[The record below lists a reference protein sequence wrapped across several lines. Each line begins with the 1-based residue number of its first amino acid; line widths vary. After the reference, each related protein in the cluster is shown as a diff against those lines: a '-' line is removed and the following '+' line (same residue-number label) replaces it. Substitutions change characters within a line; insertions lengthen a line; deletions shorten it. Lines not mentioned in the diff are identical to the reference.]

1 MDELL
6 TIGQVAEQTGL
17 ATSALRYYDERGLV
31 EPARRVSG
39 QRRYHRDVLRRL
51 RIIGL
56 CQRAGFT
63 LAEIEQLL
71 DGTGDWRP
79 LAEDKLAELDRRV
92 RELRDARR
100 LVRAALDCDC
110 ADLEGCENTAH
121 DVPQQICGTRPASK
135 TKETA

>member
-1 MDELL
+1 M
-6 TIGQVAEQTGL
+6 TIGEVADQAGL

-31 EPARRVSG
+31 EPATRVSG
-39 QRRYHRDVLRRL
+39 QRRYRREVLRRL
-51 RIIGL
+51 RIIQL

-63 LAEIEQLL
+63 LAEIERLL

-79 LAEDKLAELDRRV
+79 LAEGKLAELDRRV

-110 ADLEGCENTAH
+110 ADLEGCEDTAH
-121 DVPQQICGTRPASK
+121 DAPQRICGTRPAHR
-135 TKETA
+135 